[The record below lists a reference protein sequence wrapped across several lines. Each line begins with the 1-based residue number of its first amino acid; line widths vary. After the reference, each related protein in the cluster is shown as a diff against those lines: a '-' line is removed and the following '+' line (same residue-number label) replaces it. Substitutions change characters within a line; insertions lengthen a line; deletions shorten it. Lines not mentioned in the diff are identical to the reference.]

1 MAAQPP
7 EQARGG
13 RREKAREGRGV
24 SARTWDILL
33 FAAALLCAAGF
44 ARYYVRGVLDGDRM
58 LARAAAVGF
67 FFLCAAAVVSL
78 LKVLA

>member
-7 EQARGG
+7 QQARGG

-24 SARTWDILL
+24 SARTWDVLL

-44 ARYYVRGVLDGDRM
+44 ARYYVRGVLDGDRT
-58 LARAAAVGF
+58 LARLAAVGF
-67 FFLCAAAVVSL
+67 FVLGAAAIFAL
-78 LKVLA
+78 LSIIL